1 LSDCLFHRGEREVG
15 NCPLCR
21 GQLGKNIEKL
31 PWKRDETE
39 MRNRVIGRMI
49 ALFDSIG
56 LDVQRTVSSR
66 SGRRFTFADL
76 VNEAFEGD

>member
-1 LSDCLFHRGEREVG
+1 
-15 NCPLCR
+15 
-21 GQLGKNIEKL
+21 
-31 PWKRDETE
+31 